1 MALSGQT
8 FSTIKREVWTPEL
21 QNAIW
26 YNHWL
31 FNQSYFKM
39 ETPPAGDTIP
49 TGYEYSVTTNT
60 GTYTY
65 DQAMV
70 DPYSTSQIKA
80 YFNKDSY
87 QESTRSFNM
96 HIENR
101 QGTYETGVIDAE
113 RKNIEGGVKNLLDK
127 AHTTMWA
134 DFEGQIDSS
143 TAYSDASLS
152 RTTYATLKSYEE
164 TTATALTLAHMEDLL
179 EALESRSTY
188 GLGVTNYND
197 LLICMP
203 RNQLTNL
210 ARLALGTAA
219 LTITDHVGTSGAID
233 AGRIFRTKQFE
244 GLTIQ
249 VVPEMTSTVVLVVY
263 KPDVVIFENRKLKIT
278 EKTENA
284 DTNLNLL
291 TAGYNMIAMNPNNHA
306 KLSAKTA

>member
-26 YNHWL
+26 YNNFMFDQSL
-31 FNQSYFKM
+31 F
-39 ETPPAGDTIP
+39 EIVTPPPGDTIA
-49 TGYEYSVTTNT
+49 TGYEYSVSTNT

-101 QGTYETGVIDAE
+101 QGVYETGVLDVE
-113 RKNIEGGVKNLLDK
+113 RKNLEGGVKNLRDL
-127 AHTTMWA
+127 ATTTMIS
-134 DFEGQIDSS
+134 DLEGQIDSS

-164 TTATALTLAHMEDLL
+164 STSTALTLAHLEDLIENL
-179 EALESRSTY
+179 EARATY
-188 GLGVTNYND
+188 GLGVESTSD
-197 LLICMP
+197 LVFLMP

-219 LTITDHVGTSGAID
+219 LTATDKVGVAGAID
-233 AGRIFRTKQFE
+233 AGRVFRTKQFE
-244 GLTIQ
+244 GIDIV
-249 VVPEMTSTVVLVVY
+249 VVPEMTTTVILCCH
-263 KPDVVIFENRKLKIT
+263 KPDIKIFENRKLKIT
-278 EKTENA
+278 EKSEAA
-284 DTNLNLL
+284 DTNLNLI
-291 TAGYNMIAMNPNNHA
+291 TAGYNIVCMNPNNSA